1 MKLFDSG
8 NCLESAALGLEG
20 GTGTGRHATLSHS
33 LSLSLFSSDAV
44 RHINTHTQ
52 PHVHIHAEREINN
65 FVILGLVILL
75 HWLT

>member
-20 GTGTGRHATLSHS
+20 GTGTGRHATLSP
-33 LSLSLFSSDAV
+33 SDAV
-44 RHINTHTQ
+44 RHINTHTHTHS
-52 PHVHIHAEREINN
+52 PRTHARTHTLREREINN
-65 FVILGLVILL
+65 FVILGFVILL